1 MKNNLSKII
10 VLKAY
15 DLSYNLVKDKT
26 NIFIIKNI
34 IKNAIEQ
41 TVELRKVFYFIL
53 LHEVERRLDDQ
64 NKEVIKIRK
73 KLMNYCEE
81 IEKDIT
87 YDIFLN
93 FINATTGSF
102 STKQS
107 LGTSDLKQSEIK
119 ELGKIS
125 TTGSDHFNI
134 VDLNVNSLSKLE
146 KRFLEESKFI
156 DLIKKHKINY

>member
-107 LGTSDLKQSEIK
+107 LGTSDLIQSEIK